1 MNISD
6 SLNYH
11 LPEIKIVKPKNE
23 VDLYGFSNY
32 LSNKLKIGYNYSF
45 SSWVHGWIFNE
56 LIYREQFNT
65 DQYSPHLK
73 IVANSSQKVFLEEQ
87 GFEKVLAAGYPYIY
101 IDQIENIKRFKNSI
115 LIMPPKN
122 SVDTFDKIDEDAY
135 IDSIK
140 DFKKDFKH
148 LYFCIDQI
156 SFERNLWVKKL
167 KENKINYVIGAHAN
181 DINSLLRAKTIF
193 QHFEYVHSPVIG
205 SALVYA
211 AFDGCKVSLSENYIE
226 YKVEKYKNHPFYHSN
241 RKYVDY
247 EIYTKSKRYIQD
259 KFGFLFCKPS
269 NSNILLDWARDE
281 LGLVNKVDVKE
292 IKKILGWRYRDKIK
306 FYPMK
311 YYNSLARK
319 LKK

>member
-1 MNISD
+1 LNISD
-6 SLNYH
+6 SLKYH
-11 LPEIKIVKPKNE
+11 LPEIKIRIPKNE
-23 VDLYGFSNY
+23 VDLYGFSYY
-32 LSNKLKIGYNYSF
+32 LSGKLKLGYNYSF

-56 LIYREQFNT
+56 LIYKEQFNT
-65 DQYSPHLK
+65 AQYSPHLK
-73 IVANSSQKVFLEEQ
+73 IVANLSQKKFLEEQ
-87 GFEKVLAAGYPYIY
+87 GFKKVIAAGYPYVY
-101 IDQIENIKRFKNSI
+101 IDQIDNIKRFKNSI

-122 SVDTFDKIDEDAY
+122 SINTFGKVDEDEY

-140 DFKKDFKH
+140 ELKKDFEY

-167 KENKINYVIGAHAN
+167 NENKINYVIGAHAN
-181 DINSLLRAKTIF
+181 DTNSLLRAKVIF
-193 QHFEYVHSPVIG
+193 QHFEYVHSPIIG

-226 YKVEKYKNHPFYHSN
+226 NKIEKYKNHPFYHSN
-241 RKYVDY
+241 REYVDY
-247 EIYTKSKRYIQD
+247 EIYTKSKKYIKN

-269 NSNILLDWARDE
+269 NSITLLDWAKEE
-281 LGLVNKVDVKE
+281 LSLMNKVDFKE
-292 IKKILGWRYRDKIK
+292 ITKILGWRYIDKVK

-311 YYNSLARK
+311 YCNSLIRR